1 MMSTAVMPSEQ
12 SVATA
17 VMAGSVVSPAEYVSD
32 CVANAVA
39 TVVAT
44 VVHGCVMH
52 GRVVA
57 SVVNGCDVV
66 HRGSHVH
73 AWNGV
78 AGGGRVHRR
87 GLHGVASR
95 RRLVV
100 AWGRHL
106 ALGDRVALRGHLGV
120 ALRRNTAWVT
130 GLLH

>member
-1 MMSTAVMPSEQ
+1 MSTAVMPSEQ

-17 VMAGSVVSPAEYVSD
+17 VMAGSVVSPAENVSD
-32 CVANAVA
+32 GVSNAMP
-39 TVVAT
+39 T

-52 GRVVA
+52 GRMVA

-78 AGGGRVHRR
+78 AGGGRVHRGR
-87 GLHGVASR
+87 LHGVASR
-95 RRLVV
+95 GRLVV